1 VGLLAIL
8 QVCHQLVCL
17 SLSHQASDIILVR
30 MTSDLIRQPDKRYNY
45 SNAITGLINLIK
57 TEGARGLGRGISTNT
72 VRCEFY
78 L

>member
-1 VGLLAIL
+1 
-8 QVCHQLVCL
+8 
-17 SLSHQASDIILVR
+17 